1 MRTLFVLAAVAQLAL
16 AAEEA
21 AHKHHHSPLLVTGA
35 AGRTGSLVYRQLK
48 AAGVEVRALVRNAS
62 KAKAALVFVGDVT
75 APETLGAAFSGVRRV
90 AIAVGASPSMNATAQ
105 RAVEFAGV
113 EHQVAAL
120 AAAGAAERVVLCS
133 SMGTTEPSPDPKTGG
148 AILFWK
154 LNAEAALLSA
164 GVPAVIVKPG
174 GLTDG
179 PGANATLVV
188 GRDDA
193 LLYRELPTIARA
205 DVARVMVAALLGSP
219 PDNLR
224 FDVVAADGPPTTDLA
239 ALLESA
245 AYPWE
250 RK

>member
-1 MRTLFVLAAVAQLAL
+1 
-16 AAEEA
+16 
-21 AHKHHHSPLLVTGA
+21 
-35 AGRTGSLVYRQLK
+35 
-48 AAGVEVRALVRNAS
+48 
-62 KAKAALVFVGDVT
+62 
-75 APETLGAAFSGVRRV
+75 
-90 AIAVGASPSMNATAQ
+90 
-105 RAVEFAGV
+105 
-113 EHQVAAL
+113 
-120 AAAGAAERVVLCS
+120 VLCS
-133 SMGTTEPSPDPKTGG
+133 SMGTTEPSPDPKAGG

-179 PGANATLVV
+179 PGANSTLVV

-205 DVARVMVAALLGSP
+205 DVARLMVAALLGSP
-219 PDNLR
+219 PANLR

-239 ALLESA
+239 ALLEAA

>member
-1 MRTLFVLAAVAQLAL
+1 M
-16 AAEEA
+16 
-21 AHKHHHSPLLVTGA
+21 TGA

-62 KAKAALVFVGDVT
+62 KAKAALGCDKCDASEGVFVGDVT